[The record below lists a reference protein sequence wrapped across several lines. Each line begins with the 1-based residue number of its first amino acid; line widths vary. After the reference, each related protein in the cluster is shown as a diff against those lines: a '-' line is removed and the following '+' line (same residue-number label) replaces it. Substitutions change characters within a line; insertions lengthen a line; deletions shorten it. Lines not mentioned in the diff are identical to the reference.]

1 MRTYFEGLSGC
12 AMQPKRSKGKVKMQ
26 DTKSEIWYRAAS
38 TSEILDEDVLGVVVG
53 PNGEHEVAL
62 YKIQGCY
69 YATADRC
76 THQIARLSDGLVIDD
91 CIECPLHQGRFH
103 VPTGR
108 AKSVP
113 VSINLKTYPTKVEQG
128 VVFVLI

>member
-1 MRTYFEGLSGC
+1 
-12 AMQPKRSKGKVKMQ
+12 MQ